1 MPEVADLRPGLPP
14 APPTDSPGAGSRF
27 LSALADVLTAC
38 TAGTPPGLLVVDD
51 AQWVDAASLEVLSF
65 LVRRLEGRALC
76 IVLSW
81 RAEELPPGHPLRE
94 LLADARRSRRG
105 LLVAPKRLG
114 RAAVTELAR
123 AAGAVSEIDRLY
135 AQTAGLPLFVVEYL
149 AALGETAGGDVPEGV
164 AELLRHRAAA
174 ASEGARQVLA
184 AAAVLGTSFDLEA
197 IRETSGRSDEETVAA
212 LEELEVRGLLSEDG
226 ESYAFAHDSMRS
238 VIYADTSLARRRLL
252 HRRAAQALAARS
264 PSHRVER
271 AAVIA
276 EQYRLAGR
284 DADAAEYH
292 RLAGERA
299 RELLAPSEALAHF
312 RAALALGHADE
323 AILHEAVGE
332 LLMLMGE
339 YGSALTSLEAAA
351 ALATDR
357 AQLGR
362 IEHEL
367 GAVLHRQGEWEL
379 AAARYEAAAAALEG
393 DVGQLAR
400 IEADRS
406 LNEHRRGR
414 GEAATALAHRALEL
428 AERAGDT
435 AALAQAHNILGIL
448 ASSDGALGEA
458 RTELRQSLELA
469 GALGDPGARVAA
481 LNNLALARANG
492 GGSRRGAAAHAG
504 GPCAVRGPGRSSPRG
519 GAAQQPRGSPARS
532 RRP

>member
-1 MPEVADLRPGLPP
+1 M
-14 APPTDSPGAGSRF
+14 
-27 LSALADVLTAC
+27 
-38 TAGTPPGLLVVDD
+38 
-51 AQWVDAASLEVLSF
+51 
-65 LVRRLEGRALC
+65 
-76 IVLSW
+76 
-81 RAEELPPGHPLRE
+81 
-94 LLADARRSRRG
+94 
-105 LLVAPKRLG
+105 
-114 RAAVTELAR
+114 
-123 AAGAVSEIDRLY
+123 
-135 AQTAGLPLFVVEYL
+135 
-149 AALGETAGGDVPEGV
+149 
-164 AELLRHRAAA
+164 
-174 ASEGARQVLA
+174 
-184 AAAVLGTSFDLEA
+184 LGTSFDLDA

-238 VIYADTSLARRRLL
+238 VIYTDTSLARRRLL
-252 HRRAAQALAARS
+252 HRRAAEALAARS

-312 RAALALGHADE
+312 RAALALGHPDE

-367 GAVLHRQGEWEL
+367 GAVRHRQGEWEL

-481 LNNLALARANG
+481 LNNLALLERTEGDLAEAQRLTREALALCVAQGDRHREAALHNNLADLLHAAGDPDSAMAELKQAVAIFAEIG
-492 GGSRRGAAAHAG
+492 GDAAE
-504 GPCAVRGPGRSSPRG
+504 
-519 GAAQQPRGSPARS
+519 AQVEIWKLVEW
-532 RRP
+532 